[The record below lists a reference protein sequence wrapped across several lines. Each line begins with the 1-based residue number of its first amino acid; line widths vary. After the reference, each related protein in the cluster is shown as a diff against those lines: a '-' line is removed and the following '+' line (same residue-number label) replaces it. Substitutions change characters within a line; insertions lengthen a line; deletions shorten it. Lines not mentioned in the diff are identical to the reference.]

1 MAVEE
6 IYGLFADSDP
16 DGGLVGAAD
25 DATDEDIQA
34 KHKQLAEAA
43 VNAVERGD
51 EARLR
56 KVCPPRTEG
65 VHSTYIICKK
75 PRKQQFAVDIT
86 SGTVKCV
93 CMPSSFDHGV
103 GLPHTIASLCRAR
116 QGSAILP

>member
-56 KVCPPRTEG
+56 KVRLQQPGPET
-65 VHSTYIICKK
+65 STLLVL
-75 PRKQQFAVDIT
+75 FAQRF
-86 SGTVKCV
+86 SCRYL
-93 CMPSSFDHGV
+93 V
-103 GLPHTIASLCRAR
+103 GS
-116 QGSAILP
+116 